1 MANVERDKRLLSKQ
15 SIPYRGIIILILRL
29 GLSGLFIYAS
39 LSKIRDPIRFKNIVA
54 NYEVL
59 PYWMVNITAT
69 VLPWLEFWTGSLLL
83 IGILVRACIV
93 IQGSLLVL
101 FILVTGLNIARG
113 MEFYCGCFA
122 EDTITGGIS
131 YWHIVFNVFWLL
143 MAGALFILERRRFS
157 HRFLLSHNAAR

>member
-1 MANVERDKRLLSKQ
+1 MATVERDKRLLSKQ

-131 YWHIVFNVFWLL
+131 YWHIIFNVFWLL